1 MGKRNWKKWLAVLLC
16 MAMCMGNAG
25 AVRVYAAVTDGETG
39 EETSEQEEEKV
50 PEEEEPETPGDEKKE
65 PSEEVKP
72 ETPKDDAEKKPGEK
86 GAFGDEVLPDT
97 EQNTDI
103 IQDGL
108 ETDAETDQ
116 AEKKLES
123 DAKIAAVAVDYFGT
137 FGDNLTWELMD
148 DDGGTLVISGT
159 GEMPDYGQVEIS
171 DSDSSS
177 GFSATYGKDIPW
189 YEIRDEIKAIIIEPG
204 ITHIGRCCFA
214 DTNAA
219 SVMIADSVTSIGEV
233 AFLRCADLVDI
244 AIPNSVVDIGGGAF
258 AKCSSL
264 VNITVPEKV
273 TAIKGAT
280 FQDCTS
286 LSSVTLPN
294 TITYIG
300 SGAFSDCQ
308 NLKTVKIPN
317 GVTDIRYHTFTGCV
331 SLTSVIIPNSITSIK
346 DYSFYGCSNLK
357 DIYYSGSEE
366 DWRSIKASNYM
377 SGDDDT
383 FRIFYENATIHYNST
398 GPDGGNEETDTSLQT
413 FNDVYYYDTIAGVGV
428 NIDLTWSW
436 NYLLAWNSQT
446 YNQSLAKM
454 GVALSAAIEG
464 SVADLGEILI
474 GKDYNR
480 KKGLGCDDIK
490 YSPTSPGAVFGH
502 KTIIKADGKTEH
514 VILVVIRGTTS
525 VKDAVNDIKSGM
537 NNGDWGFNDVY
548 TNLRSCLTEWSG
560 TYGEI
565 NPGNTKFFI
574 TGHSLGGAC
583 ANILSAQLT
592 EEYGENNVFGYTF
605 ATPSPFSEK
614 LSKDN
619 YRNIHNFL
627 CYNDHVPSRFNRQDP
642 WYGNG
647 YYTWFYANQSYQ
659 MVTNYMDLTGKL
671 LQDEYAFSVLNLGLH
686 APSAYMAFLMTNPDL
701 NRAASNVSYI
711 RAKCPIDIEVYNS
724 DNELVGH
731 IVNDEID
738 YDNYA
743 SDVMLTV
750 SNGAKCVYFLNDDTY
765 TIKFTGTDDGTM
777 VYTAASKDMNSDS
790 VEETKV
796 YSDVKIENG
805 KKLKSVV
812 SSYDETDTDK
822 LVEITDVELLVV
834 DDGGDAIARVL
845 SDNEASS
852 EGKSNGTEIPIKEED
867 DPGNKPGTDP
877 GSKPGDKPSSKPNGG
892 SGNGA
897 GGGGSDSK
905 ASAST
910 SFDRDASGKTVV
922 ETWQP
927 VTPDEKKRYAC
938 MGTEAVRYT
947 LAKDNA
953 YRIVIENAVQGPLC
967 FDSFE
972 SALAGYTIGRTYN
985 IYTLPNNVYSR
996 EQEVQFTLTIPEAVY
1011 KEGRIYKMICVT
1023 KNGVP
1028 VIYDDLDDNPR
1039 TITVRTNKFY
1049 VYALIYK

>member
-25 AVRVYAAVTDGETG
+25 VSRVYAAVTDGETG
-39 EETSEQEEEKV
+39 EELAGTPEQEEEKE
-50 PEEEEPETPGDEKKE
+50 PEEEEEKKE
-65 PSEEVKP
+65 PGTS
-72 ETPKDDAEKKPGEK
+72 KDDAGEKPGEENPGILGEEEPGEK
-86 GAFGDEVLPDT
+86 GAFGDE
-97 EQNTDI
+97 
-103 IQDGL
+103 
-108 ETDAETDQ
+108 
-116 AEKKLES
+116 KLES

-159 GEMPDYGQVEIS
+159 GKMPDYGQVEIS
-171 DSDSSS
+171 DSDSAS
-177 GFSATYGKDIPW
+177 GYSVTCGKEIPW
-189 YEIRDEIKAIIIEPG
+189 YEIRDEIQAIIIETG

-214 DTNAA
+214 GTNAA
-219 SVMIADSVTSIGEV
+219 SVMIADSVTSIGEA
-233 AFLRCADLVDI
+233 AFSNCVDLVDI
-244 AIPNSVVDIGGGAF
+244 AIPDSVVDIGGAAF

-264 VNITVPEKV
+264 VNITVPKNV
-273 TAIKGAT
+273 TAIKGST
-280 FQDCTS
+280 FKGCTS
-286 LSSVTLPN
+286 LRNITLPN

-300 SGAFSDCQ
+300 NGAFSGCQ
-308 NLKTVKIPN
+308 NLETVKIPD
-317 GVTDIRYHTFTGCV
+317 GVIEIRYDTFCECV
-331 SLTSVIIPNSITSIK
+331 SLTSVIIPKSITSIR
-346 DYSFYGCSNLK
+346 DYTFCGCSNLK

-366 DWRSIKASNYM
+366 DWRTIEASYYTDG
-377 SGDDDT
+377 SDDT
-383 FRIFYENATIHYNST
+383 FRNFKNATIHYNST
-398 GPDGGNEETDTSLQT
+398 GLGGGNEETDTSLQT
-413 FNDVYYYDTIAGVGV
+413 FNNVYYYDTIAGVGV

-436 NYLLAWNSQT
+436 NYLLAWNPQT

-565 NPGNTKFFI
+565 NPGNTKFFV

-671 LQDEYAFSVLNLGLH
+671 LQDEYAFGVLNLGLH
-686 APSAYMAFLMTNPDL
+686 APSAYMAFLMANPDL

-724 DNELVGH
+724 GNEMVGH

-777 VYTAASKDMNSDS
+777 VYTAASKDMNSNS

-834 DDGGDAIARVL
+834 NDGGDAIARVL

-852 EGKSNGTEIPIKEED
+852 EGKSNGTEIPIKDDD

-877 GSKPGDKPSSKPNGG
+877 GNKPGDNPSSKPNGG
-892 SGNGA
+892 SSN
-897 GGGGSDSK
+897 GGGGGASDSK

-910 SFDRDASGKTVV
+910 LYDRNASGKTVV

-967 FDSFE
+967 FASFE
-972 SALAGYTIGRTYN
+972 SVLDGYTIGRTYN

-1049 VYALIYK
+1049 AYALIYK